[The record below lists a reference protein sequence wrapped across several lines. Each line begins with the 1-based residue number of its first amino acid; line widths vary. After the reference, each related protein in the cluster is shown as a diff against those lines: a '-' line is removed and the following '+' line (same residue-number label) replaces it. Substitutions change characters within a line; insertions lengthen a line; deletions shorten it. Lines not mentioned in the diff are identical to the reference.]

1 MAGFQAEMDSA
12 LVSRLTQPD
21 QKLMK
26 SKEIEKKKKKAE
38 SDLGDWD
45 RNGRSWKTK
54 EVALDEKGFSFRRL
68 VLMADGSEICFHSDR
83 RIESSHIV
91 TFSIQDTI

>member
-26 SKEIEKKKKKAE
+26 SKEIE
-38 SDLGDWD
+38 
-45 RNGRSWKTK
+45 
-54 EVALDEKGFSFRRL
+54 EKGGKEELRVTLATGTGMEEVEKARRWL
-68 VLMADGSEICFHSDR
+68 LMKKVLL
-83 RIESSHIV
+83 
-91 TFSIQDTI
+91 

>member
-26 SKEIEKKKKKAE
+26 SKEIEEKKKKKELRVTLATGTGME
-38 SDLGDWD
+38 
-45 RNGRSWKTK
+45 
-54 EVALDEKGFSFRRL
+54 EVEKPRRCPL
-68 VLMADGSEICFHSDR
+68 MKKVLL
-83 RIESSHIV
+83 
-91 TFSIQDTI
+91 

>member
-26 SKEIEKKKKKAE
+26 SKEIEEKEKEAQ

-45 RNGRSWKTK
+45 WNGRSWKTK
-54 EVALDEKGFSFRRL
+54 KVALDEKGFTSAAWSWWRMDKKNIFSL
-68 VLMADGSEICFHSDR
+68 DEH
-83 RIESSHIV
+83 IESSIFFYR
-91 TFSIQDTI
+91 TT

>member
-26 SKEIEKKKKKAE
+26 SKEIEKKKKKKAE

-45 RNGRSWKTK
+45 RNGRS
-54 EVALDEKGFSFRRL
+54 
-68 VLMADGSEICFHSDR
+68 
-83 RIESSHIV
+83 
-91 TFSIQDTI
+91 